1 VKKTGSE
8 MSAEIRDDG
17 YVKNPKTGR
26 WLKPGGKAYKDYMA
40 SIGHAEPVAVS
51 VPAPAAAEPAEPK
64 PKAKP
69 RVKKAAP
76 PPEPDSEPEAD
87 ELAPDLSDCEGNIE
101 MPHLTEADFLG
112 GLEAV
117 RSGLSKCDSF
127 QAVAPEPPAPKVR
140 KPRKPRVKK
149 AA

>member
-1 VKKTGSE
+1 

-17 YVKNPKTGR
+17 YVKNHITKR

-40 SIGHAEPVAVS
+40 SFGGATAEPVAGS
-51 VPAPAAAEPAEPK
+51 VPAIAAVVAEPVAAAAAPK
-64 PKAKP
+64 VRKP
-69 RVKKAAP
+69 RIKKAATP

-87 ELAPDLSDCEGNIE
+87 ELAPDLSDADNIE
-101 MPHLTEADFLG
+101 MPHLTEADFTD

-117 RSGLSKCDSF
+117 RSGLAKCDSF
-127 QAVAPEPPAPKVR
+127 KTAPEPPAPKVR
-140 KPRKPRVKK
+140 KPRKPRAKK

>member
-1 VKKTGSE
+1 

-40 SIGHAEPVAVS
+40 SIGHAEPVAAA
-51 VPAPAAAEPAEPK
+51 PAPAPIVPASE
-64 PKAKP
+64 PKAKAKA
-69 RVKKAAP
+69 RIKKAAP

-87 ELAPDLSDCEGNIE
+87 ELAPDLSDCDGNIE
-101 MPHLTEADFLG
+101 ISHLSEADFLG

-127 QAVAPEPPAPKVR
+127 QAVAPELPAPKVR
-140 KPRKPRVKK
+140 KPRKPRAKK

>member
-1 VKKTGSE
+1 

-40 SIGHAEPVAVS
+40 SIGEAPAAVAVS
-51 VPAPAAAEPAEPK
+51 VPAPAPIAEPAEPK
-64 PKAKP
+64 PKAKAKA
-69 RVKKAAP
+69 RIKKAAP

-87 ELAPDLSDCEGNIE
+87 ELAPDLSDCDSNIE
-101 MPHLTEADFLG
+101 MSHLTEADFLG

-140 KPRKPRVKK
+140 KPRKPRAKK